1 MKRLFILLLLIYG
14 FKTEA
19 QKIDQVFNTAFKK
32 LAEDPTF
39 KHATISLYVINT
51 TTGKPVTEVN
61 TEIGV
66 APASCQKVITAS
78 TAFEL
83 FGHDYSYKTTLG
95 YTGNIANGVLNGNLI
110 IKGSGDPTLG
120 SWRYDQTKEEN

>member
-1 MKRLFILLLLIYG
+1 MKRLLIFFLVFYISYS
-14 FKTEA
+14 EA
-19 QKIDQVFNTAFKK
+19 QPINQVFNTAFKK
-32 LAEDPTF
+32 FAGDPTF
-39 KHATISLYVINT
+39 KHATISLYVVNT

-61 TEIGV
+61 TNIGV

-83 FGHDYSYKTTLG
+83 LGHDYKYKTTLG
-95 YTGNIANGVLNGNLI
+95 YTGEIKNGVLNGDII

-120 SWRYDQTKEEN
+120 SWRYEQT